1 MTRTI
6 DLGHHCVPGVLARLG
21 ALASLPTSGILAGQA
36 VASALMEELGVGP
49 GVYNDIDIFLAA
61 DADKEAELA
70 SQAHQV
76 AEAMRLGLPVA
87 ALDDYRALQMGE
99 HSDLQILGATEEGP
113 LNLVWCKRQPGK
125 LLNSTTVLY
134 SFDLNAVEVAI
145 DLQTGQLSWT
155 RSFEYFLKTKELQ
168 VTSLV
173 TPARTLLR
181 YFKKRDELQ
190 AYGKDEFVA
199 NLLASWV
206 DYCSPTEPL
215 PLSAKYQRLAERYAP
230 RFSAAF
236 QLDLTGQALRLTED
250 WVYPDGVE
258 DALAQAAGEGNDA
271 DSMTRLVPQM
281 LYGQALT
288 RSAQAKTDLEQ
299 ALAEFELAGEEAMDV
314 SGGYANVVQMSLD
327 LLGCEYLADH
337 RTGRHFKLVR
347 KTVEEHPNLSGALF
361 GLTLDEQYQC
371 IVDLRRR
378 AKREGEH
385 VFGLVESVALPVD
398 MWNQVHRDAFFER
411 IEREEKTAVLCEA
424 LFAPYETN
432 DWLVKELNT
441 ARALRVEGGQMGHCV
456 GGYSSAVATERSR
469 ILSIRCGSDS
479 SRWSTVELNVDRKGD
494 KTLSVRQ
501 HYGKRNQ
508 DPHSDNKAL
517 LKEYLARECER
528 LGLTL
533 KERKSAWEMP
543 ELALD

>member
-21 ALASLPTSGILAGQA
+21 ALAPLPSAGILAGQA
-36 VASALMEELGVGP
+36 VASALMEELGMGP

-61 DADKEAELA
+61 DAAKEAELE
-70 SQAHQV
+70 SQAHQA

-99 HSDLQILGATEEGP
+99 HSDLQILGATEEGS

-125 LLNSTTVLY
+125 LLNSSTVLY

-145 DLQTGQLSWT
+145 DLQSRQLSWT

-168 VTSLV
+168 VTSLM

-190 AYGKDEFVA
+190 AYGKDDFVVD
-199 NLLASWV
+199 LLASWLEYWSMT
-206 DYCSPTEPL
+206 DPL
-215 PLSAKYQRLAERYAP
+215 PLSAKFQRLAERYAP
-230 RFSAAF
+230 RFSGAF
-236 QLDLTGQALRLTED
+236 QLDPGGQALRVAED
-250 WVYPDGVE
+250 WVYPDGME
-258 DALAQAAGEGNDA
+258 DALAQASGESNDS

-288 RSAQAKTDLEQ
+288 RSTQAKSELEE
-299 ALAEFELAGEEAMDV
+299 ALAEFELAGEDAMDC
-314 SGGYANVVQMSLD
+314 SGGYVNVVQMSLD
-327 LLGCEYLADH
+327 LLGHEYLADH
-337 RTGRHFKLVR
+337 KTSRHFKLVR
-347 KTVEEHPNLSGALF
+347 KTVEDHPNMAGALF

-378 AKREGEH
+378 AKREGGH
-385 VFGLVESVALPVD
+385 IFGLVESAALPVD
-398 MWNQVHRDAFFER
+398 MWNQSHRDAFFER
-411 IEREEKTAVLCEA
+411 IEREEATAVLCEP
-424 LFAPYETN
+424 LFATY
-432 DWLVKELNT
+432 DADGWLVKELTT

-469 ILSIRCGSDS
+469 ILSIRRGSDAT
-479 SRWSTVELNVDRKGD
+479 RWSTVELNVDRKGD
-494 KTLSVRQ
+494 ATVSVRQ

-508 DPHSDNKAL
+508 DPHSENKAL
-517 LKEYLARECER
+517 LKEYLALECTR
-528 LGLTL
+528 LGMSL
-533 KERKSAWEMP
+533 KERRNPWELP
-543 ELALD
+543 ELMLD